1 MCISG
6 TVLECLLQRADGLK
20 IKQQM
25 ARYAIGEWPSK
36 LAF

>member
-6 TVLECLLQRADGLK
+6 TVLECLPQREEGLK

-25 ARYAIGEWPSK
+25 TRYAIGEWPSK